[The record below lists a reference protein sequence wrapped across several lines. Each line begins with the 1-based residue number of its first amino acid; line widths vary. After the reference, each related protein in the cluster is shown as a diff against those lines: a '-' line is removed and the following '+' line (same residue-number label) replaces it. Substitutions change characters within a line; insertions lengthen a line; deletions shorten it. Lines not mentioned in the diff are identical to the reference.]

1 MELKENASPAQFMD
15 IVKGRRSVRKYKNDP
30 ISDEKLNTILEAAR
44 WAPSWA
50 NTQCWRLV
58 LVTDQATRE
67 QLANTCHSTRPDR
80 PNRAA
85 QAIMTV
91 PVCIVACA
99 QLGRSGF
106 KRLPDGGQAPATD
119 KGDWYMFDLGLAL
132 ENLVLTA
139 HALGLATVH
148 VGAFDSAKAEQ
159 IIGAPENVKVVE
171 LIPLGYPDEQPAA
184 PIRKEY
190 NEWVFYNRFGQGK

>member
-1 MELKENASPAQFMD
+1 MEFMEA
-15 IVKGRRSVRKYKNDP
+15 IKGRRSVRKYKPDL
-30 ISDEKLNTILEAAR
+30 ISEDKLNTILESVR

-50 NTQCWRLV
+50 NTQCPRLV
-58 LVTDQATRE
+58 LVTDKAIRDKLAAT
-67 QLANTCHSTRPDR
+67 LSSPSPDR

-99 QLGRSGF
+99 ELGRSGY
-106 KRLPDGGQAPATD
+106 KRQPDGSKIEATD
-119 KGDWYMFDLGLAL
+119 KGDWYMFDLALAL

-139 HALGLATVH
+139 YSLGLATVH
-148 VGAFDSAKAEQ
+148 VGLFDSVQAEK

-171 LIPLGYPDEQPAA
+171 LIPLGYPDEQPVA
-184 PIRKEY
+184 PVRKDY
-190 NEWVFYNRFGQGK
+190 KEWVFYNKYGQGK